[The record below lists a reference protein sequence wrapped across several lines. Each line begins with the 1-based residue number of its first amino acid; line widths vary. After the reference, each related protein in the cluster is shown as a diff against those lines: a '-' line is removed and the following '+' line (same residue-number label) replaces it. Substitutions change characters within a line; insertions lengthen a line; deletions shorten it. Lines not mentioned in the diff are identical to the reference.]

1 LRSSSGRAKSW
12 LDIKIPREAA
22 LDDVISGAYVFTGE
36 RSARSYALNK
46 MANTLSSPENRARFQ
61 SGEADYMRDLGC
73 SEPQIDLVARRD
85 WKGMMEHG
93 ASIYLL
99 LKIGAAVGVPLPEIG
114 AHTAGMSLAEYQSRK
129 GH

>member
-1 LRSSSGRAKSW
+1 MN
-12 LDIKIPREAA
+12 DTIREAA

-46 MANTLSSPENRARFQ
+46 MANTLGSPENRTRFQ
-61 SGEADYMRDLGC
+61 ADEAGYMRDYGC
-73 SEPQIDLVARRD
+73 STAEIDLVHHRD

-114 AHTAGMSLAEYQSRK
+114 AHTAGLTLAEYQARK